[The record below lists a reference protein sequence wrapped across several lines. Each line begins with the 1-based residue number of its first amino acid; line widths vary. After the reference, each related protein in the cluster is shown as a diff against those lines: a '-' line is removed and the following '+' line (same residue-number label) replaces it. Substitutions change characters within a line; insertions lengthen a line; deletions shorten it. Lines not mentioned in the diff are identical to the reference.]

1 MRDRHVPR
9 RLKYLV
15 APLVAIA
22 VLLASALLILQTN
35 HASVMAHNLSQ
46 LQARLAIV
54 ERMIQRWQR
63 NQLHNAERLAALP
76 PVRAW
81 AARQLQLGP
90 QQAERSADFQLLQQL
105 YSDLG
110 YKGHVLFNEH
120 LQVVNDN
127 YPVPHKH
134 PYQAAAVRQT
144 LLTAQREGAAVS
156 QAFTAPQALLHGYST
171 PDSTIQIVC
180 AQLSA
185 DPSTGTLCLHAELRN
200 GLPELLNSLSSP
212 RNSEIFVVE
221 RSGQQLGTSSLVFS
235 RARGVA

>member
-127 YPVPHKH
+127 YPVPHKD
-134 PYQAAAVRQT
+134 RK
-144 LLTAQREGAAVS
+144 S
-156 QAFTAPQALLHGYST
+156 
-171 PDSTIQIVC
+171 
-180 AQLSA
+180 
-185 DPSTGTLCLHAELRN
+185 
-200 GLPELLNSLSSP
+200 
-212 RNSEIFVVE
+212 VV
-221 RSGQQLGTSSLVFS
+221 
-235 RARGVA
+235 